1 MSNFPGRIFRHVL
14 LLVALVSPVI
24 AAGAPASQVTL
35 SVDATDAPRKIFHA
49 RMTIP
54 AKPGSLTLY
63 YPKWIPGEHGPTG
76 PIQDLA
82 GLKFTAGGKTLTWR
96 RDLLDGWTFH
106 VDVPAGASSIEA
118 SLDFISPA
126 GSEGI
131 YTGGATA
138 TGKMAVLNWNDV
150 LLYPAGWPSDD
161 LTYTASLRL
170 PADWKFGTSLAVTSQ
185 SGGEIKFAPVSL
197 TMLVDGPVITGQY
210 LKIVPLNP
218 GQTPPVEMDIA
229 ADSAAALDAPAEVW
243 EHYKNLVKQTDALFG
258 ARHYRDYHFLY
269 SLSDHVAH
277 FGLEHHESNDS
288 RLGERALVDP
298 TKRLLGAGLLS
309 HEFVHSWNGKYRRPA
324 DLATP
329 DYEKPM
335 QTDLLWVYEGLTEY
349 LGEIL
354 TGRMGER
361 TPEEFRDA
369 LANTAAELDHTPGRA
384 WRNLQDT
391 ADGVPAMQDAP
402 HQWKSWRRALDYYD
416 EDELNWLWADIIIR
430 HETHGQKSL
439 DDFCRIF
446 HGPPSGPPLVKTYT
460 FDDIVNTLNQV
471 APYDWRG
478 FWTERLTNHG
488 PGAPLGGIEGS
499 GWKLVYDDTRS
510 PLVQAREGDGGTINA
525 AYSLGVWLK
534 NDGVVSDT
542 VEGMP
547 AAQAGIG
554 PGMKVVAV
562 NGRKFSKDVLGDA
575 LQAGKNSNTA
585 LELLVENTDY
595 YNTYKLDYHGGEKF
609 PHLVRDETKPDV
621 LSEII
626 KPTTS
631 RLTRSPKTGSV
642 PATRRVRGKTRQAA
656 LLALYDHATLHPAGA
671 KPLGI
676 GNR

>member
-1 MSNFPGRIFRHVL
+1 MM
-14 LLVALVSPVI
+14 
-24 AAGAPASQVTL
+24 AAGAPAPQITL
-35 SVDATDAPRKIFHA
+35 SVDATDAPRKIFHV
-49 RMTIP
+49 RLTIP

-76 PIQDLA
+76 PIQDVA
-82 GLKFTAGGKTLTWR
+82 GLKFTAGGKTLPWR

-106 VDVPAGASSIEA
+106 VEVPAGVSSVEA
-118 SLDFISPA
+118 ALDFISPA

-138 TGKMAVLNWNDV
+138 TDRLAVINWNDV
-150 LLYPAGWPSDD
+150 LLYPEGWPSDD

-170 PADWKFGTSLAVTSQ
+170 PPDWKFGTSLAVTSQ
-185 SGGEIKFAPVSL
+185 SGGEVKFAPVPL
-197 TMLVDGPVITGQY
+197 TMLVDGPVITGEY
-210 LKIVPLNP
+210 LKVVPLNA
-218 GQTPPVEMDIA
+218 GQKPSVEMDVA
-229 ADSAAALDAPAEVW
+229 ADSAAALEAPAEVW
-243 EHYKNLVKQTDALFG
+243 EHYRNLVKQTDALFG
-258 ARHYRDYHFLY
+258 AQHYRDYHFLY

-329 DYEKPM
+329 DYEKSM

-391 ADGVPAMQDAP
+391 ADGVPAMQGAP
-402 HQWKSWRRALDYYD
+402 RQWESWRRALDYYD
-416 EDELNWLWADIIIR
+416 EDELNWLWADTIIR
-430 HETHGQKSL
+430 QQTHGRKSL

-446 HGPPSGPPLVKTYT
+446 HGPPSGPPQVKTYT

-488 PGAPLGGIEGS
+488 PGAPLGGVEGS

-510 PLVQAREGDGGTINA
+510 PLVQAEEGDRGAVNA
-525 AYSLGVWLK
+525 AYSIGLWLK
-534 NDGVVSDT
+534 SDGMVTDT

-575 LQAGKNSNTA
+575 LQVGKNSNTA
-585 LELLVENTDY
+585 LELLVENTEY
-595 YNTYKLDYHGGEKF
+595 YKTYKLDYHGGEKF
-609 PHLVRDETKPDV
+609 PHLVRDEGKPDV

-626 KPTTS
+626 KP
-631 RLTRSPKTGSV
+631 R
-642 PATRRVRGKTRQAA
+642 
-656 LLALYDHATLHPAGA
+656 
-671 KPLGI
+671 
-676 GNR
+676 

>member
-1 MSNFPGRIFRHVL
+1 M
-14 LLVALVSPVI
+14 
-24 AAGAPASQVTL
+24 
-35 SVDATDAPRKIFHA
+35 
-49 RMTIP
+49 
-54 AKPGSLTLY
+54 
-63 YPKWIPGEHGPTG
+63 
-76 PIQDLA
+76 
-82 GLKFTAGGKTLTWR
+82 
-96 RDLLDGWTFH
+96 
-106 VDVPAGASSIEA
+106 
-118 SLDFISPA
+118 
-126 GSEGI
+126 
-131 YTGGATA
+131 
-138 TGKMAVLNWNDV
+138 
-150 LLYPAGWPSDD
+150 
-161 LTYTASLRL
+161 
-170 PADWKFGTSLAVTSQ
+170 TSQ

-210 LKIVPLNP
+210 LKVVPLNP
-218 GQTPPVEMDIA
+218 GQTPPVEMDVA

-258 ARHYRDYHFLY
+258 AQHYRDYHFLY

-402 HQWKSWRRALDYYD
+402 RQWESWRRALDYYE
-416 EDELNWLWADIIIR
+416 EDELNWLWADTIIR
-430 HETHGQKSL
+430 QQTHGQKSL

-446 HGPPSGPPLVKTYT
+446 HGPPSGPPQVKTYT

-510 PLVQAREGDGGTINA
+510 PLLQAREGDGGSINA
-525 AYSLGVWLK
+525 AYSIGLWLK
-534 NDGVVSDT
+534 TMAWS
-542 VEGMP
+542 P
-547 AAQAGIG
+547 IRLRACRPAQAGIG
-554 PGMKVVAV
+554 PGMKLVAV
-562 NGRKFSKDVLGDA
+562 NGRKFTKDVLGDA
-575 LQAGKNSNTA
+575 LAGRQEQQHGTRAAGREHGLLQDLQA
-585 LELLVENTDY
+585 
-595 YNTYKLDYHGGEKF
+595 
-609 PHLVRDETKPDV
+609 R
-621 LSEII
+621 LSRWREI
-626 KPTTS
+626 P
-631 RLTRSPKTGSV
+631 PPGTG
-642 PATRRVRGKTRQAA
+642 
-656 LLALYDHATLHPAGA
+656 
-671 KPLGI
+671 
-676 GNR
+676 

>member
-14 LLVALVSPVI
+14 LLVALVSALM
-24 AAGAPASQVTL
+24 AAGAPAPQITL
-35 SVDATDAPRKIFHA
+35 SVDATDAPRKIFHV

-76 PIQDLA
+76 PIQDVA

-106 VDVPAGASSIEA
+106 VEVPAGASSIEA

-138 TGKMAVLNWNDV
+138 TDKMAVINWNDV
-150 LLYPAGWPSDD
+150 LLYPEGWPSDD

-197 TMLVDGPVITGQY
+197 TMLIDGPVITGEY
-210 LKIVPLNP
+210 LKVVPLNA
-218 GQTPPVEMDIA
+218 GQKPPVEMDIA

-258 ARHYRDYHFLY
+258 AQHYRDYHFLY

-391 ADGVPAMQDAP
+391 ADGVPAMQGAP
-402 HQWKSWRRALDYYD
+402 RQWESWRRALDYYD
-416 EDELNWLWADIIIR
+416 EDELNWLWADTIIR
-430 HETHGQKSL
+430 QQTHGRKSL

-446 HGPPSGPPLVKTYT
+446 HGPPSGPPQVKTYT

-510 PLVQAREGDGGTINA
+510 PLVQAEEGDRGAVNA
-525 AYSLGVWLK
+525 AYSIGLWLK
-534 NDGVVSDT
+534 SDGMVTDT

-575 LQAGKNSNTA
+575 LQVGKNSNTA
-585 LELLVENTDY
+585 LELLVENTEY
-595 YNTYKLDYHGGEKF
+595 YKTYKLDYHGGEKF
-609 PHLVRDETKPDV
+609 PHLVRDEGKPDV

-626 KPTTS
+626 KP
-631 RLTRSPKTGSV
+631 R
-642 PATRRVRGKTRQAA
+642 
-656 LLALYDHATLHPAGA
+656 
-671 KPLGI
+671 
-676 GNR
+676 

>member
-1 MSNFPGRIFRHVL
+1 MSNFLARIFRYL
-14 LLVALVSPVI
+14 LLLAVLVLPVFG
-24 AAGAPASQVTL
+24 AGTPAPHVSL
-35 SVDATDAPRKIFHA
+35 FVDATDAPRKIFHA
-49 RMTIP
+49 RLNIP

-76 PIQDLA
+76 PVQDLA

-106 VDVPAGASSIEA
+106 VDVPAGASIVEA
-118 SLDFISPA
+118 ALDFISPA

-138 TGKMAVLNWNDV
+138 TDRMAVINWNDV
-150 LLYPAGWPSDD
+150 ILYPEGWPSDE

-185 SGGEIKFAPVSL
+185 SGAEIKFAPVSL
-197 TMLVDGPVITGQY
+197 TMLVDGPVITGEY
-210 LKIVPLNP
+210 LKVVPLNA
-218 GQTPPVEMDIA
+218 GQKPPVEMDVA

-258 ARHYRDYHFLY
+258 AQHYRDYHFLY

-288 RLGERALVDP
+288 RLGERTLVDP

-324 DLATP
+324 DLATS

-402 HQWKSWRRALDYYD
+402 RQWESWRRALDYYD
-416 EDELNWLWADIIIR
+416 EDELNWLWADTVIR

-446 HGPPSGPPLVKTYT
+446 LGPPSGPPQVKTYT
-460 FDDIVNTLNQV
+460 FDDIVATLNQV

-510 PLVQAREGDGGTINA
+510 PLVQALEGDRGAVNA
-525 AYSLGVWLK
+525 AYSIGLWLK
-534 NDGVVSDT
+534 GDGTVTDT

-554 PGMKVVAV
+554 PGMKLIAV

-575 LQAGKNSNTA
+575 LREGKNSNAA
-585 LELLVENTDY
+585 LELLVENTEY
-595 YNTYKLDYHGGEKF
+595 YKTYKLDYHGGEKF
-609 PHLVRDETKPDV
+609 PHMVRDETKPDV
-621 LSEII
+621 LSDII
-626 KPTTS
+626 KP
-631 RLTRSPKTGSV
+631 R
-642 PATRRVRGKTRQAA
+642 
-656 LLALYDHATLHPAGA
+656 
-671 KPLGI
+671 
-676 GNR
+676 

>member
-1 MSNFPGRIFRHVL
+1 MIDFPRKIVRHVFL
-14 LLVALVSPVI
+14 LIAFVSPMFAAGTSAPQVSLLVD
-24 AAGAPASQVTL
+24 AA
-35 SVDATDAPRKIFHA
+35 DAPRKIFHA

-82 GLKFTAGGKTLTWR
+82 GLKFTAGGKTLPWR

-106 VDVPAGASSIEA
+106 VEVPAGASSIEA

-138 TGKMAVLNWNDV
+138 TDRLAIINWNDV
-150 LLYPAGWPSDD
+150 LLYPEGWSSDD

-185 SGGEIKFAPVSL
+185 SGGEIKFAPVPL

-210 LKIVPLNP
+210 LKVVPLNP

-258 ARHYRDYHFLY
+258 AQHYRDYHFLY

-288 RLGERALVDP
+288 RLGERALVDS

-329 DYEKPM
+329 DYERPM
-335 QTDLLWVYEGLTEY
+335 QTDLLWVYEGLTQY

-369 LANTAAELDHTPGRA
+369 LAYTAAELDHTAGRA

-391 ADGVPAMQDAP
+391 ADGVPSMQDAP
-402 HQWKSWRRALDYYD
+402 QQWKSWRRSLDYYE
-416 EDELNWLWADIIIR
+416 EDELNWLWADTIIR
-430 HETHGQKSL
+430 QQTHGQKSL

-446 HGPPSGPPLVKTYT
+446 HGPPSGPPQVKTYT
-460 FDDIVNTLNQV
+460 FGDIVKTLNQV
-471 APYDWRG
+471 A
-478 FWTERLTNHG
+478 
-488 PGAPLGGIEGS
+488 
-499 GWKLVYDDTRS
+499 
-510 PLVQAREGDGGTINA
+510 
-525 AYSLGVWLK
+525 
-534 NDGVVSDT
+534 
-542 VEGMP
+542 
-547 AAQAGIG
+547 
-554 PGMKVVAV
+554 
-562 NGRKFSKDVLGDA
+562 
-575 LQAGKNSNTA
+575 
-585 LELLVENTDY
+585 
-595 YNTYKLDYHGGEKF
+595 
-609 PHLVRDETKPDV
+609 
-621 LSEII
+621 
-626 KPTTS
+626 
-631 RLTRSPKTGSV
+631 
-642 PATRRVRGKTRQAA
+642 
-656 LLALYDHATLHPAGA
+656 
-671 KPLGI
+671 
-676 GNR
+676 

>member
-1 MSNFPGRIFRHVL
+1 MIDFPGKISRHVL
-14 LLVALVSPVI
+14 LLIALVSPMF
-24 AAGAPASQVTL
+24 AAGTPAPHVTL

-82 GLKFTAGGKTLTWR
+82 GLKFTAGGKTLPWR

-106 VDVPAGASSIEA
+106 VEVPSGASSIEA

-138 TGKMAVLNWNDV
+138 TGRLAVINWNDV
-150 LLYPAGWPSDD
+150 LLYPEGWTSDD

-170 PADWKFGTSLAVTSQ
+170 PAEWKFGTSLAVTSQ

-197 TMLVDGPVITGQY
+197 TMLVDGPVITGEY
-210 LKIVPLNP
+210 LRVVPLNT
-218 GQTPPVEMDIA
+218 GQTPPVEMDVA

-258 ARHYRDYHFLY
+258 AQHYRDYHFLY
-269 SLSDHVAH
+269 SLSDYVAH

-369 LANTAAELDHTPGRA
+369 LAYTAAELDHTPGRA

-391 ADGVPAMQDAP
+391 ADGVPSMQDAP
-402 HQWKSWRRALDYYD
+402 HQWKSWRRSLDYYE
-416 EDELNWLWADIIIR
+416 EDELTWLWADTIIR
-430 HETHGQKSL
+430 QQTHGQKSL

-446 HGPPSGPPLVKTYT
+446 HGAPSGPPQVKTYT
-460 FDDIVNTLNQV
+460 FDDIVSTLNQV

-510 PLVQAREGDGGTINA
+510 PLVQAKEGDGGSINA
-525 AYSLGVWLK
+525 AYSIGLWLK
-534 NDGVVSDT
+534 SDGLVTDT
-542 VEGMP
+542 VEGML

-554 PGMKVVAV
+554 PGMKLIAV

-575 LQAGKNSNTA
+575 LREGKNSGAA
-585 LELLVENTDY
+585 LELLVENTEY
-595 YNTYKLDYHGGEKF
+595 YKTYKLDYHGGEKF

-626 KPTTS
+626 KP
-631 RLTRSPKTGSV
+631 R
-642 PATRRVRGKTRQAA
+642 
-656 LLALYDHATLHPAGA
+656 
-671 KPLGI
+671 
-676 GNR
+676 

>member
-14 LLVALVSPVI
+14 LLVALVSALM
-24 AAGAPASQVTL
+24 AAGAPAPQITL
-35 SVDATDAPRKIFHA
+35 SVDATDAPRKIFHV

-76 PIQDLA
+76 PIQDVA

-106 VDVPAGASSIEA
+106 VEVPAGASSIEA

-138 TGKMAVLNWNDV
+138 TDKMAVINWNDV
-150 LLYPAGWPSDD
+150 LLYPEGWPSDD

-197 TMLVDGPVITGQY
+197 TMLIDGPVITGEY
-210 LKIVPLNP
+210 LKVVPLNA
-218 GQTPPVEMDIA
+218 GQKPPVEMDIA

-258 ARHYRDYHFLY
+258 AQHYRDYHFLY

-329 DYEKPM
+329 DYEKSM

-391 ADGVPAMQDAP
+391 ADGVPAMQGAP
-402 HQWKSWRRALDYYD
+402 RQWESWRRALDYYD
-416 EDELNWLWADIIIR
+416 EDELNWLWADTIIR
-430 HETHGQKSL
+430 QQTHGRKSL

-446 HGPPSGPPLVKTYT
+446 HGPPSGPPQVKTYT
-460 FDDIVNTLNQV
+460 FDDIVATLNQV

-510 PLVQAREGDGGTINA
+510 PLVQAREGDGGSINA
-525 AYSLGVWLK
+525 AYSIGLWLK
-534 NDGVVSDT
+534 GDGMVIDT

-575 LQAGKNSNTA
+575 LQAGKNNNTA
-585 LELLVENTDY
+585 LELLVENTEY

-626 KPTTS
+626 KP
-631 RLTRSPKTGSV
+631 R
-642 PATRRVRGKTRQAA
+642 
-656 LLALYDHATLHPAGA
+656 
-671 KPLGI
+671 
-676 GNR
+676 

>member
-1 MSNFPGRIFRHVL
+1 VSNFPGRIFRHVL
-14 LLVALVSPVI
+14 LLVALVSALM
-24 AAGAPASQVTL
+24 AAGAPAPQITL
-35 SVDATDAPRKIFHA
+35 SVDATDAPRKIFHV

-76 PIQDLA
+76 PIQDVA

-106 VDVPAGASSIEA
+106 VEVPAGASSIEA

-138 TGKMAVLNWNDV
+138 TDKMAVINWNDV
-150 LLYPAGWPSDD
+150 LLYPEGWPSDD

-185 SGGEIKFAPVSL
+185 SGGEIKFVPVSL
-197 TMLVDGPVITGQY
+197 TMLVDGPVITGEY
-210 LKIVPLNP
+210 LKVVPLNP

-258 ARHYRDYHFLY
+258 AQHYRDYHFLY

-391 ADGVPAMQDAP
+391 ADGVPAMQGAP
-402 HQWKSWRRALDYYD
+402 RQWESWRRALDYYD
-416 EDELNWLWADIIIR
+416 EDELNWLWADTIIR
-430 HETHGQKSL
+430 QQTHGRKSL

-446 HGPPSGPPLVKTYT
+446 HGPPSGPPQVKTYT

-488 PGAPLGGIEGS
+488 PGAPLGGVEGS

-510 PLVQAREGDGGTINA
+510 PLVQAEEGDRGAVNA
-525 AYSLGVWLK
+525 AYSIGLWLK
-534 NDGVVSDT
+534 SDGMVTDT

-575 LQAGKNSNTA
+575 LQVGKNSNTA
-585 LELLVENTDY
+585 LELLVENTEY
-595 YNTYKLDYHGGEKF
+595 YKTYKLDYHGGEKF
-609 PHLVRDETKPDV
+609 PHLVRDEGKPDV

-626 KPTTS
+626 KP
-631 RLTRSPKTGSV
+631 R
-642 PATRRVRGKTRQAA
+642 
-656 LLALYDHATLHPAGA
+656 
-671 KPLGI
+671 
-676 GNR
+676 

>member
-1 MSNFPGRIFRHVL
+1 MM
-14 LLVALVSPVI
+14 
-24 AAGAPASQVTL
+24 AAGAPAPQITL
-35 SVDATDAPRKIFHA
+35 SVDATDAPRKIFHV

-76 PIQDLA
+76 PIQDVA

-106 VDVPAGASSIEA
+106 VEVPAGASSIEA

-138 TGKMAVLNWNDV
+138 TDKMAVINWNDV
-150 LLYPAGWPSDD
+150 LLYPEGWPSDD

-197 TMLVDGPVITGQY
+197 TMLIDGPVITGEY
-210 LKIVPLNP
+210 LKVVPLNA
-218 GQTPPVEMDIA
+218 GQKPPVEMDIA

-258 ARHYRDYHFLY
+258 AQHYRDYHFLY

-369 LANTAAELDHTPGRA
+369 LANAAAELDHTPGRA

-391 ADGVPAMQDAP
+391 ADGVPAMQGAP
-402 HQWKSWRRALDYYD
+402 RQWESWRRALDYYD
-416 EDELNWLWADIIIR
+416 EDELNWLWADTIIR
-430 HETHGQKSL
+430 QQTHGRKSL

-446 HGPPSGPPLVKTYT
+446 HGPPSGPPQVKTYT

-488 PGAPLGGIEGS
+488 PGAPLGGVEGS

-510 PLVQAREGDGGTINA
+510 PLVQAEEGDRGAVNA
-525 AYSLGVWLK
+525 AYSIGLWLK
-534 NDGVVSDT
+534 SDGMVTDT

-575 LQAGKNSNTA
+575 LQVGKNSNTA
-585 LELLVENTDY
+585 LELLVENTEY
-595 YNTYKLDYHGGEKF
+595 YKTYKLDYHGGEKF
-609 PHLVRDETKPDV
+609 PHLVRDEGKPDV

-626 KPTTS
+626 KP
-631 RLTRSPKTGSV
+631 R
-642 PATRRVRGKTRQAA
+642 
-656 LLALYDHATLHPAGA
+656 
-671 KPLGI
+671 
-676 GNR
+676 

>member
-1 MSNFPGRIFRHVL
+1 MSNFPGRMFRHVL

-24 AAGAPASQVTL
+24 AAGATAPQVTL
-35 SVDATDAPRKIFHA
+35 SVDASDAPRKIFHA

-82 GLKFTAGGKTLTWR
+82 GLKFTAGGKALPWR
-96 RDLLDGWTFH
+96 RDLQDGWTFH
-106 VDVPAGASSIEA
+106 VEVPAGASSIEA

-138 TGKMAVLNWNDV
+138 TDKMAVLNWNDV

-170 PADWKFGTSLAVTSQ
+170 PRDWKFGTSLAVTSQ

-197 TMLVDGPVITGQY
+197 TMLVDGPVITGEY
-210 LKIVPLNP
+210 LKVVPLNP

-258 ARHYRDYHFLY
+258 AQHYRDYHFLY

-324 DLATP
+324 DLATS

-361 TPEEFRDA
+361 TPEQFRDA
-369 LANTAAELDHTPGRA
+369 LANRAAELDHTPGRA

-402 HQWKSWRRALDYYD
+402 HQWTSWRRALDYYD
-416 EDELNWLWADIIIR
+416 EDELTWLWADTIIR
-430 HETHGQKSL
+430 QQTHGQKSL

-446 HGPPSGPPLVKTYT
+446 HGAPSGPPLVKTYT

-471 APYDWRG
+471 APYDWRA

-510 PLVQAREGDGGTINA
+510 PLVQAREGDGGSINA
-525 AYSLGVWLK
+525 AYSIGLWLR
-534 NDGVVSDT
+534 NDGVVTDT

-562 NGRKFSKDVLGDA
+562 NGRKFTKDVLGDA

-595 YNTYKLDYHGGEKF
+595 YKTYKLDYHGGEKF

-626 KPTTS
+626 KP
-631 RLTRSPKTGSV
+631 R
-642 PATRRVRGKTRQAA
+642 
-656 LLALYDHATLHPAGA
+656 
-671 KPLGI
+671 
-676 GNR
+676 

>member
-1 MSNFPGRIFRHVL
+1 MTNFPGKISRQLFL
-14 LLVALVSPVI
+14 LIAFVSPLF
-24 AAGAPASQVTL
+24 AAGASTPNVTI
-35 SVDATDAPRKIFHA
+35 SVDATEAPRKIFHS

-54 AKPGSLTLY
+54 AKPGTLTLF

-82 GLKFTAGGKTLTWR
+82 GLKFSADGKSLAWR

-106 VDVPAGASSIEA
+106 VEVPAGVSSIEA

-126 GSEGI
+126 GSEEGI

-138 TGKMAVLNWNDV
+138 TDRMAVINWNAM

-161 LTYTASLRL
+161 LTFTASLRL
-170 PADWKFGTSLAVTSQ
+170 PANWKFGTSLAVASQ
-185 SGGEIKFAPVSL
+185 SGAEIKFAPVSL
-197 TMLVDGPVITGQY
+197 TMLVDGPVVTGEY

-218 GQTPPVEMDIA
+218 GQTPPVELNVA
-229 ADSAAALDAPAEVW
+229 ADSAAALEAPAEVW
-243 EHYKNLVKQTDALFG
+243 EHYKNLVTQTNALFG
-258 ARHYRDYHFLY
+258 AQHYRDYHFLY

-309 HEFVHSWNGKYRRPA
+309 HEFVHSWNGKYRRPY

-335 QTDLLWVYEGLTEY
+335 QTDLLWVYEGLTQY

-361 TPEEFRDA
+361 TPEEFRDS
-369 LANTAAELDHTPGRA
+369 LAYTAAYLDHTPGRA

-402 HQWKSWRRALDYYD
+402 HQWESWRRALDYYD
-416 EDELNWLWADIIIR
+416 EDELTWLCADTIIR
-430 HETHGQKSL
+430 QQTHGQKSL
-439 DDFCRIF
+439 DDFCHIF
-446 HGPPSGPPLVKTYT
+446 HGAPSGPPQVKTYT
-460 FDDIVNTLNQV
+460 FDDVVNTLNQV

-499 GWKLVYDDTRS
+499 GWKLVYDDVRS
-510 PLVQAREGDGGTINA
+510 PLVQAFEGERDSVNA
-525 AYSLGVWLK
+525 AFSIGLWLK
-534 NDGVVSDT
+534 ADGTVTDT

-547 AAQAGIG
+547 AARAGIG

-562 NGRKFSKDVLGDA
+562 NGRKLSKEVLGDA
-575 LQAGKNSNTA
+575 LRAGKNSSA
-585 LELLVENTDY
+585 PLELMVENTEY
-595 YNTYKLDYHGGEKF
+595 YKTFKLDYHDGEKF
-609 PHLVRDETKPDV
+609 PHLVRDETKPDL
-621 LSEII
+621 LSDII
-626 KPTTS
+626 
-631 RLTRSPKTGSV
+631 R
-642 PATRRVRGKTRQAA
+642 A
-656 LLALYDHATLHPAGA
+656 H
-671 KPLGI
+671 
-676 GNR
+676 